1 MAFFTFQFPKD
12 PVINTVGLVLANV
25 LRFLSVLLA
34 ILIPVLIWKFV
45 QEFQA
50 ISPAWIF
57 LSAGE
62 TLVTYI
68 SAIIYTYIDAKK
80 EDGEVK

>member
-1 MAFFTFQFPKD
+1 MLF
-12 PVINTVGLVLANV
+12 
-25 LRFLSVLLA
+25 RS
-34 ILIPVLIWKFV
+34 IPVLIWKFV